1 MAVIGLLALTFRPA
15 ISQEPQ
21 FELSDEDVSS
31 TTDLE
36 EVDDLPE
43 QIEGSREDLD
53 ATTVVL
59 RENGDFAGR
68 VRLVWPTGKM
78 EPADASVTILR
89 GEEAVGEAQTS
100 ANGQFQLAGLEPG
113 EYIARATIAEG
124 SKDFQ
129 VAVLPHRTDAT
140 ASEMYFDA
148 TLTPLPDMV
157 DGAILTD
164 SCGGCGVCDECLAT
178 EVVAEE
184 VPLEQC
190 GPPMPCMMGAPCGTS
205 CGGFAGGGCCGGG
218 GLWPLGLAGLAGL
231 AALADDDN
239 GQIVVVSPSTIVQ
252 Q

>member
-1 MAVIGLLALTFRPA
+1 MALIGLLAFTFRPA
-15 ISQEPQ
+15 IGQEPQ
-21 FELSDEDVSS
+21 FDLSDEEVSGA
-31 TTDLE
+31 TEME

-43 QIEGSREDLD
+43 TSEGAPEELD
-53 ATTVVL
+53 STTVVL

-78 EPADASVTILR
+78 EPADAAVTILR
-89 GEEAVGEAQTS
+89 GEEAVGETRTS
-100 ANGQFQLAGLEPG
+100 ENGQFQLAGLEPG
-113 EYIARATIAEG
+113 DYVARATIAEG

-140 ASEMYFDA
+140 PSEMYFDA
-148 TLTPLPDMV
+148 TLTPLPNMV

-164 SCGGCGVCDECLAT
+164 SCGGCGVCDDCLAT
-178 EVVAEE
+178 EIVAEE

-205 CGGFAGGGCCGGG
+205 CGGGFAGGGCCGAGW
-218 GLWPLGLAGLAGL
+218 LPLAGLAGLAGL
-231 AALADDDN
+231 AALADDDD
-239 GQIVVVSPSTIVQ
+239 GQVVVSPNTIIQ